1 MTKNFQAFLEL
12 DKTKYIDEYVVIV
25 DEKPVATGKDIVS
38 LLDEVRKK
46 YPRKVPFVAK
56 IPDKTVLVL

>member
-12 DKTKYIDEYVVIV
+12 DKAKYIDKYVVIV
-25 DEKPVATGKDIVS
+25 DKKLVAAGKDIVS
-38 LLDEVRKK
+38 MLKSVKKK

-56 IPDKTVLVL
+56 IPERAVLVA

>member
-12 DKTKYIDEYVVIV
+12 DRTKYIDEYVVII
-25 DEKPVATGKDIVS
+25 DKKLVAAGKDIVS
-38 LLDEVRKK
+38 LLKGVRKR